1 VNSDSEYAHGEIGS
15 SVLVAAFGDRESAH
29 EAAKDLRDDGF
40 HKIWIGVILGDETLK
55 SENESFG
62 AKVGRFFTGEM
73 DGASLTQ
80 TLTRHGVSEA
90 EALRVEDRLE
100 PEDVILTVNGSNHPE
115 LAARIIEDCGG
126 DILSGESFTSSA
138 VDWETDD
145 DRTGSELLGY
155 ADPTEFAR
163 GQRVDDEGMTRL
175 RNERLLSESVSI
187 PTIREDLFVMSY
199 DEDEVGRT

>member
-1 VNSDSEYAHGEIGS
+1 VNSDSEYAHGDTGS
-15 SVLVAAFGDRESAH
+15 NALVAAFGDRESAH
-29 EAAKDLRDDGF
+29 EAAKDLRDEGF
-40 HKIWIGVILGDETLK
+40 HKIWIGVIIGDATLK
-55 SENESFG
+55 SENESIG

-80 TLTRHGVSEA
+80 TLARHGVSEA
-90 EALRVEDRLE
+90 EAQRIEERLE

-126 DILSGESFTSSA
+126 DILSGESFTLSTIEWA
-138 VDWETDD
+138 VDD
-145 DRTGSELLGY
+145 DRSGSELLGY

-163 GQRVDDEGMTRL
+163 GQRVDDEGLTRL
-175 RNERLLSESVSI
+175 RNERILSESV
-187 PTIREDLFVMSY
+187 PTIREDLFVMTY